1 MAKHKGIFTSI
12 SRTKNGKLMLDN
24 QALRHYNKTNINGD
38 LKMKDILQDV
48 VAHTHALGFLSLV
61 KVSNEEGTSID
72 SMAEDRSVILTGT
85 TASPVAE
92 FKGTFGM
99 PNLDKL
105 ALHLKNPEY
114 KDNAKIDVVEAERNG
129 DTIPT
134 HIHFENAA
142 GDFENDY
149 RFMNKAIIEEK
160 LKTVKFKGATWEVS
174 VQPSMASIARMKL
187 MSAAHSEEPTF
198 NVKTRDG
205 NLVFSFGDA
214 STHAGEFVFQHGIEG
229 TLAHTWSWPVAQ
241 VQAILNLDGDAT
253 MSISDQGAMKIS
265 INSGMATYDY
275 ILPAQ
280 SK

>member
-1 MAKHKGIFTSI
+1 
-12 SRTKNGKLMLDN
+12 
-24 QALRHYNKTNINGD
+24 
-38 LKMKDILQDV
+38 MKDILQDV

-61 KVSNEEGTSID
+61 KVTGGSDTVID
-72 SMAEDRSVILTGT
+72 SMAEDRSVILNAT
-85 TASPVAE
+85 SQHSVAD
-92 FKGTFGM
+92 GTFGM

-114 KDNAKIDVVEAERNG
+114 KDNAKIDIVKADRNG
-129 DTIPT
+129 ETIPT

-160 LKTVKFKGATWEVS
+160 LKTVKFKGAAWNVEIAPT
-174 VQPSMASIARMKL
+174 QAAIARMKL

-198 NVKTRDG
+198 NVTTKDS
-205 NLVFSFGDA
+205 NLIFSFGDA
-214 STHAGEFVFQHGIEG
+214 STHAGEFVFQHSVEG
-229 TLAHTWSWPVAQ
+229 ALQHTWSWPVAQ
-241 VQAILNLDGDAT
+241 VQSILSLDGDLT
-253 MSISDQGAMKIS
+253 MSISDQGAMKITVD
-265 INSGMATYDY
+265 SGIATYDY

>member
-1 MAKHKGIFTSI
+1 
-12 SRTKNGKLMLDN
+12 
-24 QALRHYNKTNINGD
+24 
-38 LKMKDILQDV
+38 MKDILQDI
-48 VAHTHALGFLSLV
+48 VAHTHSLGFLSLV
-61 KVSNEEGTSID
+61 KVSNENSTAID
-72 SMAEDRSVILTGT
+72 SMAEDRSVILSAETHT
-85 TASPVAE
+85 PVAE

-114 KDNAKIDVVEAERNG
+114 QKDAKIDVIEAERNG
-129 DTIPT
+129 ETIPT

-160 LKTVKFKGATWEVS
+160 LKTVKFKGAQWNVEIT
-174 VQPSMASIARMKL
+174 PSMASIARMKL

-198 NVKTRDG
+198 NVRTTDG

-214 STHAGEFVFQHGIEG
+214 STHAGEFVFQHGVEN

-241 VQAILNLDGDAT
+241 VQAILGLDGDAT
-253 MSISDQGAMKIS
+253 MSISDQGAMMITVD
-265 INSGMATYDY
+265 SGMVKYDY

>member
-1 MAKHKGIFTSI
+1 
-12 SRTKNGKLMLDN
+12 
-24 QALRHYNKTNINGD
+24 
-38 LKMKDILQDV
+38 MKDILQDV

-61 KVSNEEGTSID
+61 KISNEEGTQID
-72 SMAEDRSVILTGT
+72 SMAEDRSVIMTAT
-85 TASPVAE
+85 TANPVKE
-92 FKGTFGM
+92 FVGTFGM

-105 ALHLKNPEY
+105 SLHLKNPEY
-114 KDNAKIDVVEAERNG
+114 QKDAKIEVIQAERNG
-129 DTIPT
+129 EVVPT

-160 LKTVKFKGATWEVS
+160 LKTVKFKGATWDVT
-174 VQPSMASIARMKL
+174 VQPSVASIARMKL
-187 MSAAHSEEPTF
+187 MSAAHAEEPTF
-198 NVKTRDG
+198 NVKTVEG

-214 STHAGEFVFQHGIEG
+214 STHAGEFVFQHGVEG
-229 TLAHTWSWPVAQ
+229 ALQHTWSWPVAQ

-265 INSGMATYDY
+265 VNSGMATYDY

>member
-1 MAKHKGIFTSI
+1 
-12 SRTKNGKLMLDN
+12 
-24 QALRHYNKTNINGD
+24 
-38 LKMKDILQDV
+38 MKDILQDV

-61 KVSNEEGTSID
+61 KISNEEGTHID
-72 SMAEDRSVILTGT
+72 SMAEDRSVILSAE

-105 ALHLKNPEY
+105 SLHLKNPEY
-114 KDNAKIDVVEAERNG
+114 KDNAKIEVVEAERNG
-129 DTIPT
+129 ETVPT

-160 LKTVKFKGATWEVS
+160 LKTVKFKGAAWNVEIAPT
-174 VQPSMASIARMKL
+174 QAAIARMKL

-198 NVKTRDG
+198 NVSTKDG

-214 STHAGEFVFQHGIEG
+214 STHAGEFVFQHGVEG
-229 TLAHTWSWPVAQ
+229 ALQHTWSWPVSQ
-241 VQAILNLDGDAT
+241 VQSILNLDGDLT
-253 MSISDQGAMKIS
+253 MSISDQGAMMIS
-265 INSGMATYDY
+265 VDSGMTKYDY
-275 ILPAQ
+275 VLPAQ